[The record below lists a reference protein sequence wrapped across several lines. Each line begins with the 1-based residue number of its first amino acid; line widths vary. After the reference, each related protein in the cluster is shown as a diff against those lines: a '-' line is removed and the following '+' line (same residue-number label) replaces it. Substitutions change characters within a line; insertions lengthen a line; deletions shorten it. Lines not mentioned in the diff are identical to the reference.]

1 MPLENENNFIVAM
14 RERLAQFIET
24 SGTSQSR
31 IAKELGVSKS
41 TVSLFL
47 GGTYGGNNQELA
59 RNLEQLLS
67 MGAARR
73 ATAQAPKICLDVR
86 NTIEIEQTAK
96 IAHVQKSIALIY
108 GPAGCGK
115 STALRHYASAIHGV
129 IYVEADATVNTVR
142 GILKLILFA
151 MGAEA
156 RGSTADLM
164 QCILGKLRGT
174 GQLLI
179 LDEAQHLNE
188 RSFDAIRAINDKAHI
203 GIVYAGNPSVLKR
216 MYGRKAEEF
225 DQVYSRTTYKCP
237 LNNAFTKS
245 DISAI
250 YEGFGF
256 SNECLDYLWRISK
269 RQGGLRLMVNQCQIT
284 QNIALAMGEE
294 FSVGHLEEAADK
306 MGIRGAA

>member
-47 GGTYGGNNQELA
+47 GGTYSGNNHELA
-59 RNLEQLLS
+59 RNIEQLLS
-67 MGAARR
+67 MGAARQ
-73 ATAQAPKICLDVR
+73 ATAQPPKICLGVR
-86 NTIEIEQTAK
+86 NTVEIEQTAK

-115 STALRHYASAIHGV
+115 STALKHYASTTHGV

-142 GILKLILFA
+142 SILKLILSA

-156 RGSTADLM
+156 HGSTADLM

-174 GQLLI
+174 SQLLI
-179 LDEAQHLNE
+179 LDEAQHLSE

-216 MYGRKAEEF
+216 MYGRRAEEF

-237 LNNAFTKS
+237 LNNTFTKS

-256 SNECLDYLWRISK
+256 SRECLEYLWRISK
-269 RQGGLRLMVNQCQIT
+269 RQGGLRLMVNQCQIA
-284 QNIALAMGEE
+284 QNIALATGEE